1 MTTAAQT
8 MPDQLQAVSATRMA
22 RGPDSTLIIVVH
34 HANSRMS
41 IASVSS
47 AVVGSGET
55 RPDAAP
61 AMTNSATG
69 ST

>member
-1 MTTAAQT
+1 
-8 MPDQLQAVSATRMA
+8 MA
-22 RGPDSTLIIVVH
+22 RGPDSTLTTVVH

-47 AVVGSGET
+47 AVVGSDET

-61 AMTNSATG
+61 AATNSATG
-69 ST
+69 MK

>member
-1 MTTAAQT
+1 
-8 MPDQLQAVSATRMA
+8 MA
-22 RGPDSTLIIVVH
+22 RGPDSTLITVVH

-41 IASVSS
+41 IASVIS

-61 AMTNSATG
+61 ARRTAPPG
-69 ST
+69 